1 VDALRQGIWKSSY
14 FFDETPVIYGPE
26 LIDHDITGLLDL
38 GRSFGKMNA

>member
-1 VDALRQGIWKSSY
+1 VDALRQGIWNCSY
-14 FFDETPVIYGPE
+14 FFDEASVVNGPE